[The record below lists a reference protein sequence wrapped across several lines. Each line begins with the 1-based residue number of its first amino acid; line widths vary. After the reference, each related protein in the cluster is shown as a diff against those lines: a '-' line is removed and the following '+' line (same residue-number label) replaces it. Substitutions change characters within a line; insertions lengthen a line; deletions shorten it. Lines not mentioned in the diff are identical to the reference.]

1 MAKPVLQTRCIGQQ
15 THYSGHVMAP
25 PEYVYVV
32 EEPPKRQM
40 KTPLWARIVMP
51 FVLLYC
57 AYAIVSG
64 VVYIVTSGSVT
75 I

>member
-1 MAKPVLQTRCIGQQ
+1 MKQVLQTRCIGQQ

-32 EEPPKRQM
+32 EELPKRQM
-40 KTPLWARIVMP
+40 RTPLWARILIPLCLVGLTYF
-51 FVLLYC
+51 FVR
-57 AYAIVSG
+57 AI
-64 VVYIVTSGSVT
+64 VYIVTSGSVT